1 MTRWARVALTSTV
14 LFLVT
19 LGNPAPLHAANGP
32 SITSLT
38 PNSGAVGASVTI
50 AGAASVRPRE
60 ISLYFSTQT
69 IRKSSNVGTV
79 QQNRHHRCRPGLDYC
94 DLLETLFTKDPC

>member
-1 MTRWARVALTSTV
+1 MTRWARAALTSTV

-50 AGAASVRPRE
+50 AGSG
-60 ISLYFSTQT
+60 FGSTQGNQFVFLNANHSEKQQCRHRPT
-69 IRKSSNVGTV
+69 KSAPS
-79 QQNRHHRCRPGLDYC
+79 L
-94 DLLETLFTKDPC
+94 